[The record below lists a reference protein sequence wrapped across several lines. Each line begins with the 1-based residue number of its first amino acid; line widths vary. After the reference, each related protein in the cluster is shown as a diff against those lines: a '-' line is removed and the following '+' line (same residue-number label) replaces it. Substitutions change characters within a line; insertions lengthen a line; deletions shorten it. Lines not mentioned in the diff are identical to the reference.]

1 MFRLYSSPLEI
12 LSGFDVDSCAVGY
25 DGSKVWISQ
34 RCHLALIN
42 QSNPVNLTRRSLTYE
57 MRLAKY
63 AQRGFEVPVP
73 ELVRARLDPTLFER
87 QWHKVRIIN
96 TSIYSCPSRT
106 FTLQLQT
113 SGNFRLKV

>member
-1 MFRLYSSPLEI
+1 MCRLYSSPLEI

-34 RCHLALIN
+34 RTHLALVS

-73 ELVRARLDPTLFER
+73 GLDRGRVDPTLFER
-87 QWHKVRIIN
+87 QWNKVRMAAHA
-96 TSIYSCPSRT
+96 
-106 FTLQLQT
+106 
-113 SGNFRLKV
+113 